1 VPEPLFV
8 SVKNGAKRAG
18 IGRDAMYSLVKSG
31 RIPSLAVGRKRLIP
45 VAALERFAEDVMSES
60 AGESP

>member
-8 SVKNGAKRAG
+8 SVKDGARRVG
-18 IGRDAMYSLVKSG
+18 IGRDAMYGLVKSG